1 MLQKTI
7 NPDMKVVLLD
17 NHDFYNGKEKWLKN
31 LNYDKFEAHRLQNWA
46 LVKGKYYYV
55 KQQRVLNE
63 QVGEA
68 LAKKMWLPTSHN
80 ILGIKNGNIV
90 NMSENFKEP
99 GKTYCNPSQIFSY
112 SDVDKLQL
120 FKRILK
126 TDNYEKLE
134 NDILKMYAIDI
145 YMRQMDRADVNIL
158 FEKTNEGYELAPLY
172 DYTSS
177 MAGNYFKTYYNGI
190 NDIDLTKANMDK
202 VFNMYPR
209 LRVYLD
215 MLSRVDLA
223 KIVDDICNEY
233 KLINTGDI
241 KEYYKEEQ
249 EKSVNLIKSIL

>member
-1 MLQKTI
+1 MLQQTI
-7 NPDMKVVLLD
+7 NPEMKVVLLD
-17 NHDFYNGKEKWLKN
+17 RKDFYNGKEKWLKN

-55 KQQRVLNE
+55 KQERVLNE

-80 ILGIKNGNIV
+80 ILGIKNGYVV
-90 NMSENFKEP
+90 NMSENFKEQ
-99 GKTYCNPSQIFSY
+99 GKLYLNPDQIFANGCY
-112 SDVDKLQL
+112 DQLQL
-120 FKRILK
+120 FKKMLPQE
-126 TDNYEKLE
+126 NYAKLE
-134 NDILKMYAIDI
+134 NDVLKMYAIDI
-145 YMRQMDRADVNIL
+145 YMRQLDRANVNIL
-158 FEKTNEGYELAPLY
+158 FEKTKEGYELAPLY

-177 MAGNYFKTYYNGI
+177 MAGNYFKTYYNALCEMDM
-190 NDIDLTKANMDK
+190 NKASMEK
-202 VFNMYPR
+202 VFETYPR